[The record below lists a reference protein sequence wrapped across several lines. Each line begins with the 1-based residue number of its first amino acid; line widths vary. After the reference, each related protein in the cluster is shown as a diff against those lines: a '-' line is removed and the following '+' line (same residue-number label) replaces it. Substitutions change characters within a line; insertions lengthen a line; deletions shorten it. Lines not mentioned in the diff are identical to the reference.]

1 MKKSLIVL
9 ATILAL
15 TTSSAQ
21 ADNNDDWVA
30 PLLGGMLL
38 GSMLGST
45 NYQRHYVYQPQYQ
58 PRMQQQCY
66 NRWVQ
71 VWDDYR
77 GQWIMVQRTEC
88 QWVQY

>member
-1 MKKSLIVL
+1 MKKLLISL

-15 TTSSAQ
+15 TSSSAQ
-21 ADNNDDWVA
+21 ADNNDWVA

-38 GSMLGST
+38 GSMIGST
-45 NYQRHYVYQPQYQ
+45 HHQRHYVYQPQYQ
-58 PRMQQQCY
+58 PRVQQQCY